1 MLNIIF
7 TFYIFII
14 MSIITKFHIYWL
26 QGGFWPGKDK
36 QDFIDKVLGN
46 GEEVPS
52 LIGYMFVISTFVI
65 MAIFPLAVY
74 YNIDLGII
82 SMYKQYVFLVFAI
95 IFFLRGATMFVSFL
109 AKKATPIFLEYNKKF
124 YAPLC
129 LSLSISYF
137 YLYTLYI

>member
-1 MLNIIF
+1 MLSAFF
-7 TFYIFII
+7 TFYIFIV

-26 QGGFWPGKDK
+26 QGGLWPGKDK
-36 QDFIDKVLGN
+36 QDFIDKVLGE
-46 GEEVPS
+46 GDKVPGVGAY
-52 LIGYMFVISTFVI
+52 IFVILTFVL
-65 MAIFPLAVY
+65 MAIFPLVIH

-82 SMYKQYVFLVFAI
+82 SSYKEYIFLAFAI